1 MTRRTATALV
11 LALGIGALM
20 PVGGR
25 AQWTLTKEQM
35 TAYTAMN
42 PYERFPDGRPK
53 VPDALLERVKGLVIE
68 EAWGAVRQG
77 CNAGRGGGGGNAGRG
92 GAANAA
98 NAANPASGGG
108 CYPNQYAG
116 DWKILTPGKRL
127 VGRAFTVQF
136 MPTRPDVAAAMQAEA
151 EAKGLGRLRNQ
162 TVIDM
167 LQAGDV
173 IVVDLFGKIDSG
185 TFVGDKL
192 AYYIWKTTG
201 TGMVVDGAM
210 FWLGKIIPTGMPAYY
225 RGTSPDSLGN
235 VMLTGINIPVRI
247 GTATVMPGD
256 VVLGDEE
263 GLLFIPPHLVQASLD
278 AADSTRA
285 RDEWIKQQM
294 DTRQYKSSD
303 LYGTPR
309 DPALRKEMDDYIKAH
324 RGVK

>member
-1 MTRRTATALV
+1 MTKMALAMGV
-11 LALGIGALM
+11 LL
-20 PVGGR
+20 PVCGL

-42 PYERFPDGRPK
+42 PYERFADGRPK
-53 VPDALLERVKGLVIE
+53 VPDGLLEKVKELVIE

-77 CNAGRGGGGGNAGRG
+77 CNAGRGGGGNAGGG
-92 GAANAA
+92 GAANAGRG
-98 NAANPASGGG
+98 AAAGASSGGG
-108 CYPNQYAG
+108 CFSNQYAG
-116 DWKILTPGKRL
+116 DWKILNPGKRL

-136 MPTRPDVAAAMQAEA
+136 MPTRPDVAGAMQAEA
-151 EAKGLGRLRNQ
+151 ESKGLGRLRNQ

-167 LQAGDV
+167 LQPGDV

-225 RGTSPDSLGN
+225 RGTSPDSLSN
-235 VMLTGINIPVRI
+235 VMLTGINIPIRI

-263 GLLFIPPHLVQASLD
+263 GLLFIPPHLVQPALD
-278 AADSTRA
+278 AADGTRA
-285 RDEWIKQQM
+285 RDEWIKQKM

-309 DPALRKEMDDYIKAH
+309 DPALRKEMDDYIKSH
-324 RGVK
+324 PGGKQ

>member
-1 MTRRTATALV
+1 METALA
-11 LALGIGALM
+11 LALGIGALA
-20 PVGGR
+20 PVCAR

-77 CNAGRGGGGGNAGRG
+77 CNAGRGGG
-92 GAANAA
+92 NAA
-98 NAANPASGGG
+98 GGG
-108 CYPNQYAG
+108 CFPNQYAG
-116 DWKILTPGKRL
+116 DWKILNPGKRL

-136 MPTRPDVAAAMQAEA
+136 MPTRPDVASAMQAEA
-151 EAKGLGRLRNQ
+151 ESKGLGRLRNQ

-278 AADSTRA
+278 AADNTRA
-285 RDEWIKQQM
+285 RDEWIKQKM

-324 RGVK
+324 RGQKQ